1 MPDWIEE
8 HITDQD
14 PRYHELMEQQ
24 AEDRRRWA
32 GSPQALAEMARL
44 RDRSWPRPDWKPI
57 PKSQPLTQRVYVWR
71 K

>member
-32 GSPQALAEMARL
+32 GSPQALAEMRAL
-44 RDRSWPRPDWKPI
+44 ISEPCPEW
-57 PKSQPLTQRVYVWR
+57 VYVTQKPTLHYRIYQWSDS
-71 K
+71 